1 MTKIFLLLLISSQTF
16 AGFGPLSDSGIRGKA
31 YKEIIKDLKNLE
43 SKLPN
48 YVKIIQYGESEK
60 GTPLFVAR
68 LGQPRAG
75 AKTVLISGA
84 THGNEYLNIAD
95 RLPTFFS
102 KMKRAKSFKKLVSN
116 KVIYIVPI
124 FNPDGYTAIRRENS
138 NRKDLN
144 RDFPLMSQNKV
155 RLTQNETK
163 YWVKFLEQQVQK
175 YELDVKLSV
184 DYHCCYGAL
193 LFPWAYTRD
202 VKLEPEDLV
211 RHNQLGELMKDEIDN
226 RYVYGST
233 GDILWYTAAGTSKD
247 YYYDKFK
254 ALSVTFEG
262 EFKKENLKYD
272 KHQKWWLRILK
283 NL

>member
-1 MTKIFLLLLISSQTF
+1 MKKLFILTILSLQSL
-16 AGFGPLSDSGIRGKA
+16 AGFGPLSDSGIRGKP
-31 YKEIIKDLKNLE
+31 YNEIIKDLQSLE
-43 SKLPN
+43 EKLPN
-48 YVKIIQYGESEK
+48 YVKVIQYGESEK
-60 GTPLFVAR
+60 GTPLFVVR
-68 LGQPRAG
+68 LGKPRTG

-84 THGNEYLNIAD
+84 THGDEYLNIAD
-95 RLPTFFS
+95 RLPMFFS
-102 KMKRAKSFKKLVSN
+102 KVKMKKSFRKLVNN

-124 FNPDGYTAIRRENS
+124 FNPDGYTKIRRENS
-138 NRKDLN
+138 KRKDLN
-144 RDFPLMSQNKV
+144 RDFPLLSQNKV

-163 YWVKFLEQQVQK
+163 YWVKFLDKQVNK
-175 YELDVKLSV
+175 YKLDVKLSV

-193 LFPWAYTRD
+193 LFPWAYTLN
-202 VKLEPEDLV
+202 VKLEPEDLM

-233 GDILWYTAAGTSKD
+233 GEILWYTAAGTSKD
-247 YYYDKFK
+247 YYYDRYK

-262 EFKKENLKYD
+262 EFKKEHLKYE